1 MEGVVTSL
9 NLISGRFLGS
19 SDRVIVAGNGG
30 SSASVEV
37 YLSLPP
43 SGSSLV
49 KAAQVSVENEHA
61 HVLEVCGIP
70 RLMKTFAVLG
80 GANSVTGR
88 GRVDFFDLEVGLRA
102 ASLQPSDSTLTQSID
117 HDYPI
122 TALAFN
128 GDRETLVGGSEAG
141 QLLVW
146 DLYTQKQ
153 VLALQ
158 ADALR
163 VNKVQFTPSGQVAVA
178 GSTRQSPA
186 KIFDLR
192 SGQVAHTLDAREA
205 QPSPS
210 FTSAGPHGFLSLRVH
225 PTAQQ
230 VFCGDR
236 NGGVVAWDLRTNR
249 ALHFQPHA
257 AAVTDILVHPRRSEE
272 VITASLDGSLRTWS
286 WTKVIASSPLKETR
300 KTLNSEVEDFP
311 AIWRQAQGL
320 QALDVEGDAL
330 LVLGRAGLLHRL
342 PLPL

>member
-9 NLISGRFLGS
+9 NLISGRFLWS

-43 SGSSLV
+43 AGSSLV
-49 KAAQVSVENEHA
+49 KAAQVSVENGHA
-61 HVLEVCGIP
+61 HALEVCGIP
-70 RLMKTFAVLG
+70 RLAKTFAALG

-88 GRVDFFDLEVGLRA
+88 GRVDFFDLEVGPRA
-102 ASLQPSDSTLTQSID
+102 ASLQPSDSTLAQSIE

-122 TALAFN
+122 TALSFN

-146 DLYTQKQ
+146 DLYTQQQ

-178 GSTRQSPA
+178 GSTRLSPA

-205 QPSPS
+205 QPSL
-210 FTSAGPHGFLSLRVH
+210 TSAGPHGVLSLQVH

-236 NGGVVAWDLRTNR
+236 NGGVAAWDLRTNR

-257 AAVTDILVHPRRSEE
+257 AAGRPS
-272 VITASLDGSLRTWS
+272 
-286 WTKVIASSPLKETR
+286 
-300 KTLNSEVEDFP
+300 
-311 AIWRQAQGL
+311 RQ
-320 QALDVEGDAL
+320 
-330 LVLGRAGLLHRL
+330 
-342 PLPL
+342 